1 MLLLQPASP
10 PVSLGKGTGLE
21 VLGVRSGE
29 RSSSQPAL
37 ILESSPGL
45 LSLMRDCGRMDE
57 TDVCCWH
64 EDSHVKDLNASDLW
78 QGLSVV

>member
-1 MLLLQPASP
+1 M
-10 PVSLGKGTGLE
+10 
-21 VLGVRSGE
+21 
-29 RSSSQPAL
+29 SSQPAL

-78 QGLSVV
+78 QGLSMV